1 MRKTPNLAEEEEPN
15 LSIFAAYG
23 ALSVVKRC
31 GFVSV
36 CSPDPAYWWS
46 DECDRKSD
54 EDSYTCTSCCHTDNC
69 NAAPGDLHH
78 LHHLDHPAKLL
89 LLHFILNKYS
99 YSTGWG

>member
-1 MRKTPNLAEEEEPN
+1 MAVTVSLFP
-15 LSIFAAYG
+15 AYG

-54 EDSYTCTSCCHTDNC
+54 EDSYTCTSCCPSSNC
-69 NAAPGDLHH
+69 NAAPGGLHH
-78 LHHLDHPAKLL
+78 LHHPAKLL

-99 YSTGWG
+99 YSMGWG

>member
-1 MRKTPNLAEEEEPN
+1 MRKSVNFAEKVLSLAVPVN
-15 LSIFAAYG
+15 VSLFAAYG

-54 EDSYTCTSCCHTDNC
+54 EDSYTCTSCCST
-69 NAAPGDLHH
+69 AAETFPPLH
-78 LHHLDHPAKLL
+78 
-89 LLHFILNKYS
+89 
-99 YSTGWG
+99 